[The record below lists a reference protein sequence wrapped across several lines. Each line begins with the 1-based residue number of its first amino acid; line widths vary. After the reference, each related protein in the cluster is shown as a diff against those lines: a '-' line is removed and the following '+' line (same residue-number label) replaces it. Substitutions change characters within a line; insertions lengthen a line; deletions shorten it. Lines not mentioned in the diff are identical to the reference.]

1 MSINYEEGIPFPE
14 DLRPDADFVGAKLE
28 ALDRAKIACNT
39 AVALRNMGVDIQ
51 PTEEDKENARET
63 FQEVVQEEKP
73 SKRKVTQDTIKTNG
87 SALHLAALLDEYDKE
102 VVQEK
107 AQLRVYV
114 VNKLLEESVS
124 PKDSNRMRALELLG
138 KAAELFTDKSEVT
151 IKHESTE
158 ELEKKIQQRLDTIL
172 EGEWVNDVEDVEEV
186 KVPDSKDKKLELDE
200 EVKNWNE
207 MQKGLLLSKDIE

>member
-1 MSINYEEGIPFPE
+1 MSINYEEGVHFPE
-14 DLRPDADFVGAKLE
+14 DLIHVSDFVGAKLE
-28 ALDRAKIACNT
+28 ALDSAKIACNT
-39 AVALRNMGVDIQ
+39 SVALKNMGVDIQ

-73 SKRKVTQDTIKTNG
+73 SKRKVKQDTVKTNG
-87 SALHLAALLDEYDKE
+87 AALHLAALLDEYDKE

-107 AQLRVYV
+107 AQLRVYG

>member
-1 MSINYEEGIPFPE
+1 MSINYEEGVPFPK

-39 AVALRNMGVDIQ
+39 AVALKNMGVDIQ

-73 SKRKVTQDTIKTNG
+73 SKRKVKQDTVKANG
-87 SALHLAALLDEYDKE
+87 AALHLAALLDEYDKE

-172 EGEWVNDVEDVEEV
+172 DGEWVVEDAQEVESPELE
-186 KVPDSKDKKLELDE
+186 DKKLELDE
-200 EVKNWNE
+200 EVQSWNDL
-207 MQKGLLLSKDIE
+207 QKGLLLSKDIK

>member
-1 MSINYEEGIPFPE
+1 MSINYEEGVPFPK
-14 DLRPDADFVGAKLE
+14 DLRPDADFVGAKLD

-39 AVALRNMGVDIQ
+39 AVALKNMGVDIQ

-73 SKRKVTQDTIKTNG
+73 SKRKVKQDTVKTNG
-87 SALHLAALLDEYDKE
+87 AALHLAALLDEYDKE

>member
-1 MSINYEEGIPFPE
+1 MSINYEEGIPFPK
-14 DLRPDADFVGAKLE
+14 DLRPDADFVGAKLD

-39 AVALRNMGVDIQ
+39 AVALKNMGVDIQ

-172 EGEWVNDVEDVEEV
+172 DGEWVVEDAQEVESPELE
-186 KVPDSKDKKLELDE
+186 DKKLELDE
-200 EVKNWNE
+200 EVQSWNDL
-207 MQKGLLLSKDIE
+207 QKGLLLSKDIK